1 MAYLDS
7 DIDKKFETYRLYLR
21 NICDYLI
28 STYGEWRVFG
38 NFVIDKFTTIQP
50 IHTSEVN
57 YIERF
62 LKLAWN
68 TEYLGCRELIDDISI
83 VRINN
88 HWKLIQIYYAIY
100 SAGEALSYLIDGQK
114 SDSHIRCLRKIS
126 DFLMKRKIPPWHF
139 AFSGCKRQGYKPINF
154 PDHLI
159 IPHNLKRNV
168 RPVESIAACLKAE
181 HPHRIDETF
190 KKNPGKFKL
199 DHDPGPTTI
208 LHFSY
213 RLRIKSN
220 YKDADIFIVDSPPDD
235 FIVEFSKNLSQL
247 CYWTLLLFELIIMKR
262 WNKMK
267 LIELIN
273 KYLSLNQDAHRLIS
287 RRDYYNAI

>member
-7 DIDKKFETYRLYLR
+7 EIDKKFETYRLYLL
-21 NICDYLI
+21 NICKYLI
-28 STYGEWRVFG
+28 STYSEWRIFG
-38 NFVIDKFTTIQP
+38 DFVNEKFSTLQPLRTT
-50 IHTSEVN
+50 EVN

-68 TEYLGCRELIDDISI
+68 TEYIACRELIDDISI
-83 VRINN
+83 IRINN
-88 HWKLIQIYYAIY
+88 HWKLIQIYYSIY

-126 DFLMKRKIPPWHF
+126 DFLIRRKISPWDL
-139 AFSGCKRQGYKPINF
+139 AFTGCKREGYKPINF
-154 PDHLI
+154 PCNLK

-168 RPVESIAACLKAE
+168 NPIESIAACLKAE
-181 HPHRIDETF
+181 HPHRIKETF
-190 KKNPGKFKL
+190 KKNPGKFQI

-208 LHFSY
+208 LHLSY

-220 YKDADIFIVDSPPDD
+220 YKDADIFIIDSPPDEY
-235 FIVEFSKNLSQL
+235 IIEFSKNLSQL
-247 CYWTLLLFELIIMKR
+247 CFWTLLLFELIIIKR
-262 WNKMK
+262 WNKTK

-273 KYLSLNQDAHRLIS
+273 KYLSLNQDAQQLIT